1 MATDTPTQDTQ
12 PADARTSAV
21 VRFAGDSGDGMQLA
35 GTQLTDTS
43 AILGND
49 VATLPDYPAEIRAPA
64 GTVAGVSGFQINF
77 AAEQIYTPGDV
88 VNALIAMNPAAFKA
102 HLRDVEPGG
111 IVVVNE
117 TEFSKTNLKKAG
129 YEPGYNPIEDEAIE
143 QQYKLYKVP
152 ITKLNQEALKD
163 TGMSPK
169 DINRCKNM
177 YALGLVYWLFDRP
190 LDTTIRHLNETF
202 AVRKK
207 RPEVAEANIAAL
219 KAGYFFG
226 ETAEIFPVRY
236 RVAKA
241 PIKPGKY
248 RKVTGNEALAM
259 GLITASKLAE
269 KSLHYCTYPITP
281 ASDIL
286 HYLAPAK
293 NFGVKTFQAEDEI
306 AAMCAA
312 IGVGFA
318 GQLGV
323 TGTSGPGL
331 ALKGEALGLAV
342 MTELPVVVI
351 DVQRG
356 GPSTGL
362 PTKTEQSDLWQ
373 AMLGRNGDCPAVVLA
388 PKSPADCFSAAIEAC
403 RIALTRMVPVVLLT
417 DGYIANGS
425 EPWRVPS
432 ESDFEPIEVKHAGVG
447 EATDGGTGVPPVNES
462 SNGSSKANGRDAR
475 ATSADDAFQ
484 PYTRNENLTRPWA
497 IPGTPGTEHRIGGL
511 EKQNNTGNVS
521 YDPNN
526 HQQMTRIRAEKV
538 NRVVNMVPDIE
549 VHGDEDADLLVLG
562 WGGPYGSIVT
572 AVNNARAKGKKVAS
586 AHLRY
591 LSPMPKN
598 LGDVLKKYDKVLIPE
613 LNNGQLRMILRGKFL
628 VDARGLN
635 KIQGKPFLVEEI
647 EQAIELMLSG
657 EWGDAEALYPVNGK
671 IDVDAQAL
679 TV

>member
-1 MATDTPTQDTQ
+1 MASQSPTNGVIH
-12 PADARTSAV
+12 ADARTSAV

-64 GTVAGVSGFQINF
+64 GTVAGVSGFQVNF
-77 AAEQIYTPGDV
+77 AADQIFTPGDQV
-88 VNALIAMNPAAFKA
+88 HALIAMNPAAFKA
-102 HLRDVEPGG
+102 HISDVEPGG
-111 IVVVNE
+111 IVIVNE

-129 YEPGYNPIEDEAIE
+129 YPVGYSPIEDEKID

-152 ITKLNQEALKD
+152 ITMLNQEALKD
-163 TGMSPK
+163 SGLSPK
-169 DINRCKNM
+169 DVNRCKNM

-190 LDTTIRHLNETF
+190 LDTTIRHLNESF
-202 AVRKK
+202 KVRKNK
-207 RPEVAEANIAAL
+207 PEVADANIAAL

-226 ETAEIFPVRY
+226 ETAEMFPVRY
-236 RVAKA
+236 TVPKA
-241 PIKPGKY
+241 TIKPGKY

-259 GLITASKLAE
+259 GLITAAKLAG

-388 PKSPADCFSAAIEAC
+388 PRSPADCFSAAIEAC
-403 RIALTRMVPVVLLT
+403 RIALTRMIPVVLLT

-425 EPWRVPS
+425 EPWRVPK
-432 ESDFEPIEVKHAGVG
+432 ESDFEPITITHASAPAAPSNGD
-447 EATDGGTGVPPVNES
+447 EAT
-462 SNGSSKANGRDAR
+462 
-475 ATSADDAFQ
+475 AFR
-484 PYTRNENLTRPWA
+484 PYTRDANLTRPWA

-511 EKQNNTGNVS
+511 EKANNTGSVS
-521 YDPNN
+521 YDPAN
-526 HQQMTRIRAEKV
+526 HQLMTRIRAEKV

-549 VHGDEDADLLVLG
+549 VHGDADAELLLIG
-562 WGGPYGSIVT
+562 WGGPYGSITT
-572 AVNNARAKGKKVAS
+572 AVNNARKQGKKVAS

-598 LGDVLKKYDKVLIPE
+598 LGQVLKKYKQVLIPE
-613 LNNGQLRMILRGKFL
+613 LNNGQLRLILRGKFL

-647 EQAIELMLSG
+647 EQAIDLMLTG

-671 IDVDAQAL
+671 VDVNAQAL
-679 TV
+679 GV

>member
-1 MATDTPTQDTQ
+1 MATETTPNGS
-12 PADARTSAV
+12 AANARNSAV

-64 GTVAGVSGFQINF
+64 GTVAGVSGFQVNF
-77 AAEQIYTPGDV
+77 AAEAIFTPGDV

-102 HLRDVEPGG
+102 HIADVEPGG

-129 YEPGYNPIEDEAIE
+129 YEPGYNPIEDEKYE

-169 DINRCKNM
+169 DVNRCKNM
-177 YALGLVYWLFDRP
+177 YALGIVYWLFDRS
-190 LDTTIRHLNETF
+190 LDTTIRHLTETF
-202 AVRKK
+202 AVRKN
-207 RPEVAEANIAAL
+207 RPEVAEANIKAL

-236 RVAKA
+236 SVAKA
-241 PIKPGKY
+241 PIPSGLY

-259 GLITASKLAE
+259 GLITASKLAK

-342 MTELPVVVI
+342 MTELPVVVVN
-351 DVQRG
+351 VQRG

-373 AMLGRNGDCPAVVLA
+373 AMYGRNGDCPAVVIA
-388 PKSPADCFSAAIEAC
+388 PQSPGDCFNAAIEAC
-403 RIALTRMVPVVLLT
+403 RIALTRMMPVVLLT

-432 ESDFEPIEVKHAGVG
+432 ESDFEPIEITHASYTPTG
-447 EATDGGTGVPPVNES
+447 E
-462 SNGSSKANGRDAR
+462 K
-475 ATSADDAFQ
+475 DDPGFA

-497 IPGTPGTEHRIGGL
+497 IPGNPGTEHRVGGL
-511 EKQNNTGNVS
+511 EKANGSGAVS
-521 YDPNN
+521 YDPTN
-526 HQQMTRIRAEKV
+526 HQTMTRIRAEKV
-538 NRVVNMVPDIE
+538 ERVVNMVPDIQ
-549 VHGDEDADLLVLG
+549 VTGDEDAKLLVLG
-562 WGGPYGSIVT
+562 WGGPYGSILT
-572 AVNNARAKGKKVAS
+572 AVNNIREQGKKVACT
-586 AHLRY
+586 HLRY
-591 LSPMPKN
+591 MNPMPSN
-598 LGDVLKKYDKVLIPE
+598 LREVLAKFDQVLIPE
-613 LNNGQLRMILRGKFL
+613 LNNGQLRLILRGKYL
-628 VDARGLN
+628 CDARGLN
-635 KIQGKPFLVEEI
+635 KIQGKPFLIEEI
-647 EQAIELMLSG
+647 EQAIELLLSG
-657 EWGDAEALYPVNGK
+657 EWGDAEALYPVDGNV
-671 IDVDAQAL
+671 DVNAQAIS
-679 TV
+679 V

>member
-1 MATDTPTQDTQ
+1 MATETPTESTM

-64 GTVAGVSGFQINF
+64 GTVAGVSGFQVNF
-77 AAEQIYTPGDV
+77 ASEQIFTPGDV

-102 HLRDVEPGG
+102 HHKDVEPGG
-111 IVVVNE
+111 IIVVNE

-152 ITKLNQEALKD
+152 ITKLNQDALKD
-163 TGMSPK
+163 SGMSPK
-169 DINRCKNM
+169 DVNRCKNM
-177 YALGLVYWLFDRP
+177 FALGVVYWLFDRS
-190 LDTTIRHLNETF
+190 LDTTIRHLTQTF
-202 AVRKK
+202 AVRKN
-207 RPEVAEANIAAL
+207 RPEVAEANIKAL
-219 KAGYFFG
+219 KAGFFFC

-236 RVAKA
+236 AVAKA
-241 PIKPGKY
+241 TIPPGKY

-259 GLITASKLAE
+259 GLITAGKLSG
-269 KSLHYCTYPITP
+269 KSPHYCTYPITP

-293 NFGVKTFQAEDEI
+293 HYGVKTFQAEDEI
-306 AAMCAA
+306 AAICAA

-318 GQLGV
+318 GQLGI

-351 DVQRG
+351 NVQRG

-373 AMLGRNGDCPAVVLA
+373 AMYGRNGDCPTVVLA
-388 PKSPADCFSAAIEAC
+388 PQSPADCFDAAIEAC

-425 EPWRVPS
+425 EPWRVPN
-432 ESDFEPIEVKHAGVG
+432 ESDFEPIVVNHAG
-447 EATDGGTGVPPVNES
+447 
-462 SNGSSKANGRDAR
+462 ANGQ
-475 ATSADDAFQ
+475 ADQPVGRSDNEFEDGKFQ
-484 PYTRNENLTRPWA
+484 AYTRDDNLTRPWA
-497 IPGTPGTEHRIGGL
+497 IPGNPGTEHRIGGL
-511 EKQNNTGNVS
+511 EKANGSGNVS
-521 YDPNN
+521 YDPLN
-526 HQQMTRIRAEKV
+526 HQHMTRIRAEKV
-538 NRVVNMVPDIE
+538 ARVANMIPDIQVE
-549 VHGDEDADLLVLG
+549 GDEDADLLVLG

-572 AVNNARAKGKKVAS
+572 AVNNIREKGHKA
-586 AHLRY
+586 ATTHLRY
-591 LSPMPKN
+591 LNPMPKN
-598 LGDVLKKYDKVLIPE
+598 LGEVLKKYKQILIPE
-613 LNNGQLRMILRGKFL
+613 INNGQLRLIIRGKFL
-628 VDARGLN
+628 ADARGLN

-657 EWGDAEALYPVNGK
+657 EWGDAEALYPENGR
-671 IDVDAQAL
+671 VDANAQQL
-679 TV
+679 SV

>member
-1 MATDTPTQDTQ
+1 MATETTSNGAI
-12 PADARTSAV
+12 PADALISAV

-77 AAEQIYTPGDV
+77 AAEQIFTPGDQ

-102 HLRDVEPGG
+102 HIHDVEPGG
-111 IVVVNE
+111 IVIVDE

-129 YEPGYNPIEDEAIE
+129 YAVGYNPIEDPAID
-143 QQYKLYKVP
+143 QQYKVYKVP
-152 ITKLNQEALKD
+152 ITRLNSEALKD
-163 TGMSPK
+163 SGLSPK
-169 DINRCKNM
+169 DTNRCKNM

-202 AVRKK
+202 KVKK
-207 RPEVAEANIAAL
+207 NKPEVADANIAAL

-226 ETAEIFPVRY
+226 ETAEMFPVRY
-236 RVAKA
+236 TVPRAA
-241 PIKPGKY
+241 IKPGKY

-259 GLITASKLAE
+259 GLITAAKLAG

-306 AAMCAA
+306 AAVCAA

-342 MTELPVVVI
+342 MTELPLVVI

-388 PKSPADCFSAAIEAC
+388 PKSPADCFNAAIEAC
-403 RIALTRMVPVVLLT
+403 RIALTRMIPVVLLT

-432 ESDFEPIEVKHAGVG
+432 EADFEPIVVKHA
-447 EATDGGTGVPPVNES
+447 AAPA
-462 SNGSSKANGRDAR
+462 SNGEEP
-475 ATSADDAFQ
+475 TAFK
-484 PYTRNENLTRPWA
+484 PYTRDANLTRPWA

-511 EKQNNTGNVS
+511 EKANNTGSVS
-521 YDPNN
+521 YDPHN
-526 HQQMTRIRAEKV
+526 HQLMTRIRAEKV
-538 NRVVNMVPDIE
+538 ERVVNMVPDI
-549 VHGDEDADLLVLG
+549 VVNGDETGDLLLLG
-562 WGGPYGSIVT
+562 WGGPFGSITT
-572 AVNNARAKGKKVAS
+572 AVNNARAKGLKVAS

-598 LGDVLKKYDKVLIPE
+598 LGAVLKRYKKVLIPE
-613 LNNGQLRMILRGKFL
+613 LNNGQLRLIIRGKFL

-647 EQAIELMLSG
+647 DQAIELMLSG
-657 EWGDAEALYPVNGK
+657 AWGDAEALYPSHGKVDVN
-671 IDVDAQAL
+671 AQAL
-679 TV
+679 NV

>member
-1 MATDTPTQDTQ
+1 MATETTSANPI

-64 GTVAGVSGFQINF
+64 GTVAGVSGFQVNF
-77 AAEQIYTPGDV
+77 ASEQIFTPGDV

-102 HLRDVEPGG
+102 HYKDVEPGG
-111 IVVVNE
+111 IIVVNDNE
-117 TEFSKTNLKKAG
+117 LSKTNLKKAG
-129 YEPGYNPIEDEAIE
+129 YEPGYNPIEDEVIE

-163 TGMSPK
+163 SGMSPK
-169 DINRCKNM
+169 DVNRCKNM
-177 YALGLVYWLFDRP
+177 FALGVVYWLFDRS
-190 LDTTIRHLNETF
+190 LDTTIRHLTQTF
-202 AVRKK
+202 AVRKN
-207 RPEVAEANIAAL
+207 RPEVAEANIKAL
-219 KAGYFFG
+219 KAGFFFC

-236 RVAKA
+236 TVAKA
-241 PIKPGKY
+241 TIPAGKY

-259 GLITASKLAE
+259 GLITAGKLSGKAP
-269 KSLHYCTYPITP
+269 HYCTYPITP

-293 NFGVKTFQAEDEI
+293 HFGVKTFQAEDEI
-306 AAMCAA
+306 AAICAA
-312 IGVGFA
+312 IGVSFA
-318 GQLGV
+318 GQLGI

-351 DVQRG
+351 NVQRG

-373 AMLGRNGDCPAVVLA
+373 AMYGRNGDCPTVVLA
-388 PKSPADCFSAAIEAC
+388 PQSPADCFDAAIEAC

-425 EPWRVPS
+425 EPWRVPT
-432 ESDFEPIEVKHAGVG
+432 ESDFEPITVEHATKNG
-447 EATDGGTGVPPVNES
+447 EE
-462 SNGSSKANGRDAR
+462 
-475 ATSADDAFQ
+475 FH
-484 PYTRNENLTRPWA
+484 PYTRNQNLTRPWA
-497 IPGTPGTEHRIGGL
+497 IPGNPGTEHRIGGL
-511 EKQNNTGNVS
+511 EKQNGTGNVS
-521 YDPNN
+521 YDPTN

-538 NRVVNMVPDIE
+538 ARVANMVPNIQVE
-549 VHGDEDADLLVLG
+549 GDEDADLLVLG
-562 WGGPYGSIVT
+562 WGGPYGSILT
-572 AVNNARAKGKKVAS
+572 AVNNIREKGHKVATT
-586 AHLRY
+586 HLRY
-591 LSPMPKN
+591 LNPMPKN
-598 LGDVLKKYDKVLIPE
+598 LGDVLKNYKQLLIPE
-613 LNNGQLRMILRGKFL
+613 INNGQLRLILRGKYL
-628 VDARGLN
+628 CDARGLN

-657 EWGDAEALYPVNGK
+657 EWGDAEALYPANGQV
-671 IDVDAQAL
+671 DVSAQAL

>member
-1 MATDTPTQDTQ
+1 MATDITTNGS
-12 PADARTSAV
+12 AANARTSAV

-64 GTVAGVSGFQINF
+64 GTVAGVSGFQVNF
-77 AAEQIYTPGDV
+77 ASEQIFTPGDV

-102 HLRDVEPGG
+102 HINDVEPGG

-129 YEPGYNPIEDEAIE
+129 YEVGYNPIEDEKYDLH
-143 QQYKLYKVP
+143 YKVYKVP

-163 TGMSPK
+163 SGLSPK

-177 YALGLVYWLFDRP
+177 FALGLVYWIFDRP
-190 LDTTIRHLNETF
+190 LDTTIRHLTETF
-202 AVRKK
+202 SVRKK

-236 RVAKA
+236 SVAKA
-241 PIKPGKY
+241 PIPTGKY

-259 GLITASKLAE
+259 GLITASKLAK

-342 MTELPVVVI
+342 MTELPVVVVN
-351 DVQRG
+351 VQRG

-373 AMLGRNGDCPAVVLA
+373 AMYGRNGDCPAVVLA
-388 PKSPADCFSAAIEAC
+388 PQSPADCFNAAIEAC
-403 RIALTRMVPVVLLT
+403 RIALTRMMPVVLLT

-425 EPWRVPS
+425 EPWRVPT
-432 ESDFEPIEVKHAGVG
+432 EADFEPIEINHA
-447 EATDGGTGVPPVNES
+447 TL
-462 SNGSSKANGRDAR
+462 SKASDNGDEAP
-475 ATSADDAFQ
+475 AFM

-497 IPGTPGTEHRIGGL
+497 IPGNPGTEHRIGGL
-511 EKQNNTGNVS
+511 EKANNTGNVS
-521 YDPNN
+521 YDPTN
-526 HQQMTRIRAEKV
+526 HQLMTRIRAEKV
-538 NRVVNMVPDIE
+538 ARVANMVPDIQ
-549 VHGDEDADLLVLG
+549 VKGDQDADLLVLG
-562 WGGPYGSIVT
+562 WGGPYGSIAT
-572 AVNNARAKGKKVAS
+572 AVSNARKQGKKVAS

-591 LSPMPKN
+591 LNPMPKN
-598 LGDVLKKYDKVLIPE
+598 LGEVLKKFDKILIPE
-613 LNNGQLRMILRGKFL
+613 LNNGQLRLIIRGKFL
-628 VDARGLN
+628 ADARGLN
-635 KIQGKPFLVEEI
+635 KIQGKPFLIEEI
-647 EQAIELMLSG
+647 EQAIELLLSG
-657 EWGDAEALYPVNGK
+657 EWGDTEALYPVNGK
-671 IDVDAQAL
+671 VDVNAQAL